1 MGQYIENL
9 GRVFLIYLICASLW
23 VMFSTMN
30 DINNSKE
37 FIITN
42 DFYITNQHG
51 YWELI
56 PPEMEK
62 QSPKLNDDGSITI

>member
-1 MGQYIENL
+1 MKPYIANF
-9 GRVFLIYLICASLW
+9 GRAFLIYLICASLC
-23 VMFSTMN
+23 VIFSTMN

-62 QSPKLNDDGSITI
+62 QSPTLNDDGSITI